1 MNQFKS
7 FQELPLVN
15 KLILRLNASL
25 RFHLKSQNRLICH
38 FLLLK
43 GEVNI
48 KRLSVQCEDLLS
60 HDNLQPFLLSKL
72 DESVN
77 DW

>member
-7 FQELPLVN
+7 FQGLPLVN

-43 GEVNI
+43 GEENI

-60 HDNLQPFLLSKL
+60 HDYLQPFLLSKL